1 MLLTAEVNPAEV
13 APLFVLI
20 LVLIAF
26 IVFCIK
32 MVGKTSKAKKAQ
44 KERVN
49 QLKASGMLL
58 QDTFAHVSGLSIA
71 ENVFC
76 DLRSY
81 ADRYEIH
88 ANGVEIDLQRSK
100 VTDVSIKT
108 DTEIQTQY
116 VSSVGGAVGGAVLF
130 GPLGAIVGG
139 RAKQKK
145 TKTVSHY
152 LIITYWSNE
161 NELKYICFEVMNGR
175 LYSAMKFVDE
185 FVKSRPAEARKIEL

>member
-1 MLLTAEVNPAEV
+1 MLLSNQVNPAEV

-49 QLKASGMLL
+49 QLKESGMLL
-58 QDTFAHVSGLSIA
+58 QDTFAHVSGLSVA

-76 DLRSY
+76 TIRSF
-81 ADRYEIH
+81 ADRYQFI
-88 ANGVEIDLQRSK
+88 ANGVEMNLQRSK
-100 VTDVSIKT
+100 ITDVSIKT

-130 GPLGAIVGG
+130 GPLGAIIGG

-145 TKTVSHY
+145 TKTVSQY

-161 NELKYICFEVMNGR
+161 NELKYVCFDVTGR
-175 LYSAMKFVDE
+175 VYSAAKFVDE

>member
-1 MLLTAEVNPAEV
+1 MFLSASVNPAEV

-32 MVGKTSKAKKAQ
+32 MVGKTSKAKKTQ

-76 DLRSY
+76 TMRSY

-88 ANGVEIDLQRSK
+88 ANGAEMNLQRSK

-130 GPLGAIVGG
+130 GPLGAIIGG

-145 TKTVSHY
+145 TKTVSQY
-152 LIITYWSNE
+152 LIITYWSGE
-161 NELKYICFEVMNGR
+161 NELKYICFDVTGR
-175 LYSAMKFVDE
+175 VYSAAKFVDE

>member
-26 IVFCIK
+26 VVFCIK

-58 QDTFAHVSGLSIA
+58 QDTFAHVSGLSVA

-76 DLRSY
+76 TIRSF
-81 ADRYEIH
+81 ADRYQFI
-88 ANGVEIDLQRSK
+88 ANGVEMNLQRSK
-100 VTDVSIKT
+100 ITDVSIKT

-130 GPLGAIVGG
+130 GPLGAIIGG

-145 TKTVSHY
+145 TKTVSQY

-161 NELKYICFEVMNGR
+161 NELKYICFDVTGR
-175 LYSAMKFVDE
+175 VYSAAKFVDE

>member
-1 MLLTAEVNPAEV
+1 MLLTAEVNPAEA
-13 APLFVLI
+13 APLIVILI
-20 LVLIAF
+20 LLFAF
-26 IVFCIK
+26 IGFCI
-32 MVGKTSKAKKAQ
+32 MMFVKTSKANKVR
-44 KERVN
+44 KENVN
-49 QLKASGMLL
+49 QLKANGMLL
-58 QDTFAHVSGLSIA
+58 QGMFTHVSGLSIA

-76 DLRSY
+76 TMRSY
-81 ADRYEIH
+81 ADRYQFI
-88 ANGVEIDLQRSK
+88 ANGVEMNLQRSK

-130 GPLGAIVGG
+130 GPLGAIIGG

-145 TKTVSHY
+145 TKTVSQY

-161 NELKYICFEVMNGR
+161 NELKYICFEVTGR
-175 LYSAMKFVDE
+175 VYSAVKFVDE

>member
-44 KERVN
+44 KENVN

-58 QDTFAHVSGLSIA
+58 QDTFAHVSGLSVA

-76 DLRSY
+76 TMRSFT
-81 ADRYEIH
+81 DRYQFI
-88 ANGVEIDLQRSK
+88 ANGAEINLQRSK

-130 GPLGAIVGG
+130 GPLGAIIGG

-145 TKTVSHY
+145 TKTVSQY

-161 NELKYICFEVMNGR
+161 NELKYICFDVTGR
-175 LYSAMKFVDE
+175 VYSAVKFVDE

>member
-1 MLLTAEVNPAEV
+1 MLLSASVNPAEV

-26 IVFCIK
+26 VVFCIK

-58 QDTFAHVSGLSIA
+58 QDTFAHVSGLSVA

-76 DLRSY
+76 TIRSF
-81 ADRYEIH
+81 ADRYQFI
-88 ANGVEIDLQRSK
+88 ANGVEMNLQRSK
-100 VTDVSIKT
+100 ITDVSIKT

-130 GPLGAIVGG
+130 GPLGAIIGG

-145 TKTVSHY
+145 TKTVSQY
-152 LIITYWSNE
+152 LIITYWSGE
-161 NELKYICFEVMNGR
+161 NELKYICFDVTGR
-175 LYSAMKFVDE
+175 VYSAAKFVDE